1 MAEASI
7 TANDKRTAP
16 PSAAPRHRAVR
27 PASTRH
33 PAAATPISKRVMA
46 NTHALTASLAPVRAD
61 LGLHCWPGRS
71 AWRVLIG
78 SLILGQTDR
87 TSWQLRLP
95 GVGAW
100 HPGDRSE

>member
-7 TANDKRTAP
+7 TANDRRTAP
-16 PSAAPRHRAVR
+16 PIAAPRHRAER

-33 PAAATPISKRVMA
+33 PAAAAPISKRVTV

-61 LGLHCWPGRS
+61 LGVHCWLTRS

-78 SLILGQTDR
+78 SHFRPDCPHILA
-87 TSWQLRLP
+87 TSVAGR
-95 GVGAW
+95 GSVA
-100 HPGDRSE
+100 R